1 MSKLKLFLTVLT
13 LSAINVYGQSGSW
26 RGELNLGQVK
36 LPLIF
41 NFTENVS
48 GEKQC
53 TLDSP
58 SQGAKGISTELILC
72 TTDSLSLTC
81 NAIGASYT
89 GKRCLSRYVARGLI
103 HS

>member
-48 GEKQC
+48 G
-53 TLDSP
+53 DIVS
-58 SQGAKGISTELILC
+58 LILHSPLP
-72 TTDSLSLTC
+72 T
-81 NAIGASYT
+81 
-89 GKRCLSRYVARGLI
+89 ARQ
-103 HS
+103 